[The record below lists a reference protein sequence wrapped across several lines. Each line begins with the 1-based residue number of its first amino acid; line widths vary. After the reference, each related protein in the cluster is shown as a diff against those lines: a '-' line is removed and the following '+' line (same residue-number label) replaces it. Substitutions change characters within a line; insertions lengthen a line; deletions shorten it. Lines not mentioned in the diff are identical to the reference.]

1 MSKKTVISFGE
12 ILWDLLPSGVKL
24 GGAPFN
30 FSYRMHSLGH
40 TSLMV
45 SRLGED
51 EYGQTAQIILKNL
64 GMDTRLMQFDSKHPT
79 GTVDIVFDEHN
90 QPDYTI
96 NPNVAYDF
104 IEPTDD
110 LMQMAEQA
118 DLLCYGTL
126 AQRSEVSHKTA
137 QQLIAKAT
145 NATKLLDI
153 NLRKDCY
160 TKDNIIESLQHADLL
175 KLNHEEVDELIP
187 MLEMKAK
194 SIIEFTKEII
204 DTWNLTLCIL
214 THGEHGV
221 LAASH
226 DGEIVYEPGFAIE
239 LVDPCG
245 SGDAFTAAFMDQWFS
260 KQPLPLCCRYGNAL
274 GAIVATHAGA
284 TTPVTPIEI
293 EAFLASP
300 PERIVNDELLSHITG
315 EHGHV

>member
-12 ILWDLLPSGVKL
+12 ILWDLLPSGAKL

-30 FSYRMHSLGH
+30 FAYRMHSLGH
-40 TSLMV
+40 QSLMV

-51 EYGQTAQIILKNL
+51 EYGQTARVIMKDL
-64 GMDTRLMQFDSKHPT
+64 GMDARLMQGDETHPT
-79 GTVDIVFDEHN
+79 GTVDIILDENN
-90 QPDYTI
+90 QPDYNI

-104 IEPTDD
+104 IEATDD
-110 LMQMAEQA
+110 LLQAVDQA

-137 QQLIAKAT
+137 QQLIAKAA

-160 TKDNIIESLQHADLL
+160 SNANIIESLQHADLL

-194 SIIEFTKEII
+194 TIVDFAHDIIQ
-204 DTWNLTLCIL
+204 TWNLKLCIL

-221 LAASH
+221 LAASQE
-226 DGEIVYEPGFAIE
+226 GEIVYEPGFAIE

-245 SGDAFTAAFMDQWFS
+245 SGDAFTAAFMDQWTAN
-260 KQPLPLCCRYGNAL
+260 QPLTLCCRYGNAL
-274 GAIVATHAGA
+274 GAMVATHAGA
-284 TTPVTPIEI
+284 TTPVTPVEI

-300 PERIVNDELLSHITG
+300 PDRIVNEELLTD
-315 EHGHV
+315 VMNRQ